1 MTLDRAVD
9 IILDVLP
16 NSIDITPNGEFV
28 CDDTSY
34 GDLEYF
40 ENSQAIIQIV
50 VQSKNEIS
58 INYSGDD
65 DETYFVS
72 DDCGYD
78 LLIIDKFDEDEFKYK
93 IIAMFSETFGWVEK
107 FGK

>member
-9 IILDVLP
+9 IIFDVLP
-16 NSIDITPNGEFV
+16 NSIDITPEGEFV

-40 ENSQAIIQIV
+40 ENSQAMIQIV
-50 VQSKNEIS
+50 VQSKNEIF
-58 INYSGDD
+58 IYYYGDN
-65 DETYFVS
+65 DETYTVS
-72 DDCGYD
+72 DDCGRD
-78 LLIIDKFDEDEFKYK
+78 LLVIDKLDEDEFKYK
-93 IIAMFSETFGWVEK
+93 IIAMFSETFGWVEN